1 MIHVISIAPGD
12 GGWRV
17 CIDGRPG
24 AGTYSSGAAAERAAR
39 EAADAFALAGEAAK
53 LDIHLP
59 DGAVARVLAG
69 ARRTD
74 QAVSWRLAGD
84 LQPA

>member
-17 CIDGRPG
+17 CVDGQAR
-24 AGTYSSGAAAERAAR
+24 AETYASGAAAERAAR
-39 EAADAFALAGEAAK
+39 RTAADFAARGEVAK

-59 DGAVARVLAG
+59 DGAVARILAG
-69 ARRTD
+69 VRRAD
-74 QAVSWRLAGD
+74 QAVQWRLAGD